1 MTKNEFIQEAALRLI
16 TAWGGCSF
24 TSENVADAAK
34 NIADE
39 VWKLFND
46 EQPAEPQVL
55 AMVPDNEKV
64 QTLAKE
70 IARIERY
77 EVEQKNAIKKNQGWN
92 GRNYYQISGA
102 DVRFLNVC
110 HHEDISTLG
119 DMMRIGRH
127 GFSRL
132 RNMGPLTMELV
143 DKAIENLYNI
153 KSW

>member
-1 MTKNEFIQEAALRLI
+1 MTKNEFIQEAALRLLQADSQF
-16 TAWGGCSF
+16 TAELLAS
-24 TSENVADAAK
+24 VARH
-34 NIADE
+34 IADE
-39 VWKLFND
+39 VWKQLDD
-46 EQPAEPQVL
+46 EHPAEKEVL

-64 QTLAKE
+64 KTLAKE
-70 IARIERY
+70 IARIENY
-77 EVEQKNAIKKNQGWN
+77 EVEQKNAIKRNQGWN

-110 HHEDISTLG
+110 QHEDISTLG

-132 RNMGPLTMELV
+132 RNMGPLTMKLV
-143 DKAIENLYNI
+143 DKALENLYNI